1 MTIIMAQICF
11 SNIEEF
17 IRINIASAKKRIYVA
32 VAWFTNDVLFKELL
46 TALERNVE
54 IKIILLGDILN
65 RGEFGLDFGLLIQ
78 KKADVRF
85 ASSSQGIMHHKFC
98 VIDDSVITGSYNWT
112 YYANKN
118 QENIVLLNDPE
129 IVKGYYEQ
137 YEKLLKICEPI
148 VLPYEH
154 LQWSEITE
162 SDFTELRQYL
172 IKEVR
177 CQNDNTSQSKEEKLS
192 KLSEAY
198 KRGNVADL
206 NAISLLP
213 VTEEIAFD
221 GYNYRGVP
229 ILRKEWNPKKHYS
242 FLNNISI
249 REVPK
254 GRPNAG
260 KKYVHARYT
269 SNDLHFRDMW
279 VDIFDTEY
287 VNEVTLYFHKKDGGL
302 IDDSLPLPGIP
313 EKIYNTCS
321 KYKFK
326 KVLYLFNK
334 DWLDK
339 TERMKIGRDGTII
352 VNKEGSPCTFDHFN
366 TLIRYDDRTQ
376 QYVEYNSM
384 TELCHLI
391 VQSLFSPNK
400 PDEHDYIG
408 DYSCL
413 NGVFRATIDDLYGIC
428 KLEVCGQNG
437 TSAQSLIDALIKLL
451 RNHPEYFWVYKKDSV
466 IYSYAYGEFINNI
479 SQERDDVIAHNEI
492 NGNWFKLIRFKASSV
507 YDEKD
512 KFGVLLEGIIEDI
525 KGLGKIGMVYECT
538 SQQVPYYEKY
548 GFRREPISR
557 NKNSY
562 LLKLTFT

>member
-1 MTIIMAQICF
+1 MTQICF

-17 IRINIASAKKRIYVA
+17 MRINIASAKKRIYVA

-46 TALERNVE
+46 IALERNVE

-112 YYANKN
+112 YSANKN

-129 IVKGYYEQ
+129 VVKGYYEQ
-137 YEKLLKICEPI
+137 YEKLLNICKPV
-148 VLPYEH
+148 VLPYER
-154 LQWSEITE
+154 LQWTDITE
-162 SDFTELRQYL
+162 SDFTELRQCL

-177 CQNDNTSQSKEEKLS
+177 YQNNNTSTSKEEKLG
-192 KLSEAY
+192 KLNEAY
-198 KRGNVADL
+198 KSGNFAEL

-213 VTEEIAFD
+213 VTEEIAYD
-221 GYNYRGVP
+221 GYDYRGVP
-229 ILRKEWNPKKHYS
+229 ILKKEWKPKKS
-242 FLNNISI
+242 CCWLNNISI
-249 REVPK
+249 GEVPK

-260 KKYVHARYT
+260 KKYVHAKYV
-269 SNDLHFRDMW
+269 SNDLHVKDIW

-287 VNEVTLYFHKKDGGL
+287 VNEVVMFYHKENGGL
-302 IDDSLPLPGIP
+302 IDDTLPLPPIP
-313 EKIYNTCS
+313 EAIYNTRS
-321 KYKFK
+321 KYNFK
-326 KVLYLFNK
+326 VVLYSFCK

-339 TERMKIGRDGTII
+339 TERTKIGIDGTII
-352 VNKEGSPCTFDHFN
+352 LNKEGLPCKFDHFN

-391 VQSLFSPNK
+391 VQSLFFPNK
-400 PDEHDYIG
+400 PDEHDCIG

-428 KLEVCGQNG
+428 YLEVCGQNG
-437 TSAQSLIDALIKLL
+437 SSAQFLIDALIKLI
-451 RNHPEYFWVYKKDSV
+451 RNNPENFWVYKKDSK
-466 IYSYAYGEFINNI
+466 IYSYAYGVFTNNI
-479 SQERDDVIAHNEI
+479 SQDRDDVITHNEI
-492 NGNWFKLIRFKASSV
+492 DGNWFKLIRFKASSV

-512 KFGVLLEGIIEDI
+512 KFGILLEGIIEDI
-525 KGLGKIGMVYECT
+525 KGLGIIGMVYECT

-548 GFRREPISR
+548 GFRRESIPR
-557 NKNSY
+557 NENSY